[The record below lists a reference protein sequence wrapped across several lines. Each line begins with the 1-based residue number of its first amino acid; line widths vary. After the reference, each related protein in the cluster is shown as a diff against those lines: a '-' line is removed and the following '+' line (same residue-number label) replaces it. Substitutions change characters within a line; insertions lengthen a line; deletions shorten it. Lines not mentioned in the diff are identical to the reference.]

1 MRLTLEDFLPYRLS
15 RLSEAVSN
23 EIRPIYKS
31 AFGLNRPEWRVL
43 VALADI
49 GPATAK
55 DIGLHS
61 AQHKTKVS
69 RAVRALELRR
79 WVRRETDP
87 NDRRSE
93 FLTLTRAGQGAYE
106 KLVEPMRVREQA
118 ILSRLAPDD
127 RAAFERGL
135 RAIEKA
141 VGVAQRPRR

>member
-15 RLSEAVSN
+15 RLSEAVSDD
-23 EIRPIYKS
+23 IRPIYKS

-49 GPATAK
+49 GPATAT
-55 DIGLHS
+55 DLGRHS

-87 NDRRSE
+87 DDRRSE
-93 FLTLTRAGQGAYE
+93 FLTLTSMGQSAYA
-106 KLVEPMRVREQA
+106 KLVEPMRTREQT
-118 ILSRLAPDD
+118 LLERLDPED

-135 RAIEKA
+135 RAMEKA
-141 VGVAQRPRR
+141 VGVLEVRG